1 MIYKGVL
8 CIVLCWNCLS
18 SIKLF
23 QSYNSQPIPYV
34 IVRRSSLSI
43 TCLHWRHFL
52 YEIGIWLKTGSCRK
66 RKAVVRIR
74 FVQVV
79 CCNFSY
85 TNFNVY
91 IEKIIKHTQH
101 EAGGPN
107 IRAITPK
114 CLSGSKASVSFP
126 NDSLLPLY
134 RSLCFMVARASVAQE
149 GSSSVAR
156 SPKNGRWLKIHR
168 IL

>member
-1 MIYKGVL
+1 ML
-8 CIVLCWNCLS
+8 L
-18 SIKLF
+18 
-23 QSYNSQPIPYV
+23 YV
-34 IVRRSSLSI
+34 RIHS
-43 TCLHWRHFL
+43 TCLHWPHFL
-52 YEIGIWLKTGSCRK
+52 YEIGIWLKTK
-66 RKAVVRIR
+66 RKKKNRTVRIR

-91 IEKIIKHTQH
+91 IEKIIKHTKN

-114 CLSGSKASVSFP
+114 CPSGSKASVSFP

-134 RSLCFMVARASVAQE
+134 RSLYFIVARASVAQE
-149 GSSSVAR
+149 QRQVC
-156 SPKNGRWLKIHR
+156 LKIVGGWKCTAVYIWKCQKCSEDCTIFR
-168 IL
+168 TLKA